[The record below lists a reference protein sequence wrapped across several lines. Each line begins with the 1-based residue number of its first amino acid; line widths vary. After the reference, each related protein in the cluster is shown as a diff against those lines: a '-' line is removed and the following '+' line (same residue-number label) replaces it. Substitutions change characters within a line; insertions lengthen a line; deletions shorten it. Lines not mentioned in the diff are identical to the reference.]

1 MLTGI
6 EFSALTDLVFNA
18 TNGELPADL
27 DEVKMMVIFGKLSRV
42 MYRLEPPYDA
52 VSIVPTSS
60 RNKKRPL
67 EEHLE
72 DVPF

>member
-1 MLTGI
+1 MLTAI
-6 EFSALTDLVFNA
+6 EFSALTDLAFSA
-18 TNGELPADL
+18 SNGELPVNL
-27 DEVKMMVIFGKLSRV
+27 DEVQMMVIFGKLAAL